1 MPYSV
6 ACRLPISLNV
16 LRSCLPRSI
25 PIAIVIA
32 GTGSSAAWIFSDIIS
47 SNFAGAEQGA
57 ASGADVYRCQMK
69 RAQSAWFGLFLP
81 GAAPHPAGLVSP
93 TGPSTAERASQ
104 RVTAESQ
111 AFPGT

>member
-16 LRSCLPRSI
+16 LRSCLLRSI
-25 PIAIVIA
+25 PIAIAIA
-32 GTGSSAAWIFSDIIS
+32 DTGSSAAWIFSDIIS
-47 SNFAGAEQGA
+47 SNCAGAGQGA

-69 RAQSAWFGLFLP
+69 RAQSAWSVLFLP

-93 TGPSTAERASQ
+93 TGPSTADLASQ

>member
-16 LRSCLPRSI
+16 LRSCLLRSI
-25 PIAIVIA
+25 PTAIAIA

-47 SNFAGAEQGA
+47 SNCAGAGQGA

-104 RVTAESQ
+104 RVTAERQVS
-111 AFPGT
+111 PGT